1 LANPPF
7 GVDRKKS
14 RIHRDEYRIPFALRR
29 AFLAGVAAWG
39 SDGACFSSHLM
50 SLFEPV
56 GRDSRQTVRGW
67 PLLFRFAASSPAA
80 RGIQRRERES
90 AVDY

>member
-1 LANPPF
+1 
-7 GVDRKKS
+7 
-14 RIHRDEYRIPFALRR
+14 
-29 AFLAGVAAWG
+29 
-39 SDGACFSSHLM
+39 M